1 MRPSVIRRPIYFALQ
16 NCNLCVLWT
25 ICRITA
31 DSEKRFP
38 LPHFRVFTFDL
49 SVDIVTLLADL
60 SFVANRWLALRP
72 ILTYLSVVTIH

>member
-1 MRPSVIRRPIYFALQ
+1 MRALDHNAELPPIPKNDFRFRIFA
-16 NCNLCVLWT
+16 
-25 ICRITA
+25 
-31 DSEKRFP
+31 S
-38 LPHFRVFTFDL
+38 FTFDL